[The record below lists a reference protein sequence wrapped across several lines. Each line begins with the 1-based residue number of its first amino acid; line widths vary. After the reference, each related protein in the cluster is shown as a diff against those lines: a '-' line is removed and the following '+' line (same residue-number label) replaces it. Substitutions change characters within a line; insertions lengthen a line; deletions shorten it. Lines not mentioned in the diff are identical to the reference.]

1 MALLIRDWRIM
12 VAQMIQVE
20 LIEQTCGEVFS
31 IYKECW
37 WNMVV
42 LDIILSNT
50 PGMLLGLAFKNLLGV
65 CDDCNGL
72 ESYDI
77 GGASGKSFTQWG
89 MWSCHRKFG
98 NFVYL
103 LALMHVHF

>member
-50 PGMLLGLAFKNLLGV
+50 PGMLLGLAFKNLLG
-65 CDDCNGL
+65 L

-77 GGASGKSFTQWG
+77 AGVSGKSFTQWG